1 MAGYMA
7 RLFLTGITEGFS
19 VIIST
24 VISGADRAD
33 YVVEAINKIFP
44 DFESKIPQEPTF
56 PSTKKHILVCENVA
70 LDTFLLKLYNQK
82 ILDTAL
88 DCMSLNLDA
97 TGTVFNISRQAALAS
112 KVAFVIEDT
121 EPLGGVITIEINGE
135 GLGDWL
141 EAATWHEGRDYM
153 PRKIRDD
160 LSMDSSGEPRVWH

>member
-1 MAGYMA
+1 MA

-97 TGTVFNISRQAALAS
+97 TGTAVSYTHL
-112 KVAFVIEDT
+112 T
-121 EPLGGVITIEINGE
+121 LPTI
-135 GLGDWL
+135 
-141 EAATWHEGRDYM
+141 Y
-153 PRKIRDD
+153 
-160 LSMDSSGEPRVWH
+160 SV